1 MLSRIINT
9 GLLSALIFLS
19 GSPQA
24 SAANLS
30 ISNTPLFLGTSVQP
44 NVFFLL
50 DDSGSMDWEILTNRH
65 WTYSAYDPYYNN
77 GSYGSSE
84 VGWEVDDGIFY
95 AWGDD
100 GGWWSDDV
108 HGWHYMY
115 SQANAYTNVCRNS
128 NGSAME
134 RCTTKSP
141 AEYDWRFRTPS
152 LNVTFYNP
160 DVNYRPWSGPCGSSD
175 ELCTDGDYQAAMNN
189 PKICDTCANGTRD
202 LATDGDTMNGPFKY
216 DVWIDDSGYED
227 RTVMIA
233 GEPVIISRPGRGD
246 NFNETGVA
254 AGDAPEPNGVVDLWD
269 THIRFSVEASEIEV
283 SRISYAPRTTAE
295 GSPGLNR
302 TSTPLGTLSGGAC
315 YNILGSDDSV
325 RAIHNQGATPD
336 ITATGGADCRTIA
349 EVQTNIANWYQYSRR
364 RMYTAKNAIGQV
376 MDAQPKFRYGITK
389 FRDRSSLFVEVPDVA
404 VTNVS
409 EHNFDLKDDLYADE
423 QDNIG
428 TYLVGG
434 MDAVG
439 RYFQNSLNGKG
450 NPIKHS
456 CQKNFQIVFT
466 DGYWNDSISGYGDV
480 DGDGNSNTGA
490 DLAYYFYKNDLNTN
504 IPDNVIPDAGT
515 EDDMD
520 ADGDGRTW
528 QHLVS
533 FTVAFG
539 VQGNANMVDTDGD
552 GWPNKD
558 ATGTLWPGDGEPV
571 KSGNWGDPTSCSDC
585 PDKVD
590 DLWHMAYNTNGTY
603 AAASSPEEVV
613 DKLIAA
619 INNIAGRVGSA
630 AAVALNS
637 GTLNANTRVY
647 QAKFNSIDWSGDL
660 ESVPIKS
667 AIEYDADGDVIPQ
680 PASCAGKALGEVCGL
695 EWSASQKLESRTY
708 SSRTIYTRNTDT
720 DDIVAFEELS
730 SLGATQQNR
739 LRTNPDTIV
748 LETADRGQDRLD
760 WVRGRSTFAYDTGFR
775 SRTMG
780 TNGVKK
786 LGDVIASS
794 PEFVGAPEFLYS
806 DSFESSAY
814 SAYKATN
821 KDRTKMVYVGA
832 NDGMLHAFRAADG
845 YEEFAYIPGKLV
857 NRLNNLT
864 SPNYKKEHEY
874 FVDGSPVAFDAFDG
888 SWKTLLTTPT
898 GAGGQTVF
906 TLDVTDPD
914 NFDNSDVLW
923 EFDDSVDADLGYT
936 MGDVSYAKMN
946 NGEWAVIIGN
956 GYNNTAADDNVSTT
970 GNGVIY
976 VLNAFTGEI
985 IRKFDTEQ
993 GMTEDPL
1000 NPGSDRPNGVSTVSP
1015 IDVNGDLK
1023 ADFLYAGDLFGNV
1036 WKIDVRS
1043 STASSWDF
1051 AERESEQPKPLYK
1064 AVDGTGVA
1072 QPITAGVSIKRHPT
1086 NGSQM
1091 LVMFGTGKYFEVG
1104 DGVTSV
1110 DSQIQSFYSIWD
1122 DNTGTQYQRSQL
1134 LEHEIL
1140 SEIDVDNDG
1149 VTDWRITTSEGDD
1162 LDYKLDWATH
1172 KGWFIDLRYSGG
1184 TEYGEQVV
1192 RKPLIRNNRVIFV
1205 TTVPDGDPC
1214 GYGGS
1219 SWIMEVD
1226 ANTGNRLPSSPFDVN
1241 GDGVI
1246 DASDLLNYD
1255 SKDTAASGTRSRE
1268 GIVATPGIL
1277 NSPDGIE
1284 RKYFSGT
1291 SGNIDVVRE
1300 SIDDTYTRRQS
1311 WRQLR

>member
-1 MLSRIINT
+1 MLSRIFNT

-19 GSPQA
+19 GTPQA
-24 SAANLS
+24 TAANLS

-50 DDSGSMDWEILTNRH
+50 DDSGSMDWEILTSRH
-65 WTYSAYDPYYNN
+65 WYYRAYDPDDERKNSFRSYHY
-77 GSYGSSE
+77 GWGPIDDGTFYSYGGNSNWLGS
-84 VGWEVDDGIFY
+84 WT
-95 AWGDD
+95 
-100 GGWWSDDV
+100 
-108 HGWHYMY
+108 YMY
-115 SQANAYTNVCRNS
+115 NQANAYGNNCSGGSTMESCNS
-128 NGSAME
+128 
-134 RCTTKSP
+134 RPP
-141 AEYDWRFRTPS
+141 AELDWRFRTPS

-160 DVNYRPWSGPCGSSD
+160 SVNYRPWNGPCGSSG
-175 ELCTDGDYQAAMNN
+175 EPCTDANYHAAMNN
-189 PKICDTCANGTRD
+189 PKICGTCANGTRD
-202 LATDGDTMNGPFKY
+202 LATDGDTTDGPFKY
-216 DVWIDDSGYED
+216 EVWIDDSGYSG
-227 RTVMIA
+227 T
-233 GEPVIISRPGRGD
+233 RPLRGD

-254 AGDAPEPNGVVDLWD
+254 AGDAAAPNGVVDLWD
-269 THIRFSVEASEIEV
+269 THIRFSVEASEV
-283 SRISYAPRTTAE
+283 KVYRISYDPQTSAE
-295 GSPGLNR
+295 ASPGLNR
-302 TSTPLGTLSGGAC
+302 TTTLLGSISGGAC

-336 ITATGGADCRTIA
+336 ITATGAADCRTIA

-389 FRDRSSLFVEVPDVA
+389 FKGQGSLFTEVPDVS

-409 EHNFDLKDDLYADE
+409 EHNFNLKDEMYGDKQE
-423 QDNIG
+423 GIG
-428 TYLVGG
+428 TFLVGG

-439 RYFQNSLNGKG
+439 TYFQNSLGGKV

-480 DGDGNSNTGA
+480 DGDGKSNTGA
-490 DLAYYFYKNDLNTN
+490 DVAYYFYKNDLNLT
-504 IPDNVIPDAGT
+504 IPDNVIPDAGS
-515 EDDMD
+515 EDDLD
-520 ADGDGRTW
+520 PDGDGRTW
-528 QHLVS
+528 QHLVT

-539 VQGNANMVDTDGD
+539 VQGNMEDTDGD
-552 GWPNKD
+552 GWPNAD
-558 ATGTLWPGDGEPV
+558 ATGTPWPGDGEPV
-571 KSGNWGDPTSCSDC
+571 KSGNWGNPVSCGNC
-585 PDKVD
+585 TIPDKVD
-590 DLWHMAYNTNGTY
+590 DLWHIAYNTNGTY
-603 AAASSPEEVV
+603 AAASTPEEVV

-667 AIEYDADGDVIPQ
+667 EIEYDADGNEIPQ

-695 EWSASQKLESRTY
+695 EWSASEELESRTY
-708 SSRTIYTRNTDT
+708 NSRTIYTRNTDT

-730 SLGATQQNR
+730 SLGAIQQTR
-739 LRTNPDTIV
+739 LRTNPDTTV

-760 WVRGRSTFAYDTGFR
+760 WVRGRSEFGYDTGFR
-775 SRTMG
+775 ARTLG
-780 TNGVKK
+780 ENGVKK

-794 PEFVGAPEFLYS
+794 PEFVGIPEFLYS

-814 SAYKATN
+814 SAYKADN

-832 NDGMLHAFRAADG
+832 NDGMLHAFRAEDG

-857 NRLNNLT
+857 NRLNDLT

-874 FVDGSPVAFDAFDG
+874 FVDGSPVSFDAFDG

-914 NFDNSDVLW
+914 NFNGSDVLW
-923 EFDDSVDADLGYT
+923 EFDDSIDADLGYT

-956 GYNNTAADDNVSTT
+956 GYNNTEADGNASTT

-976 VLNAFTGEI
+976 VLNAFTGAI

-993 GMTEDPL
+993 GMAEDPL

-1015 IDVNGDLK
+1015 IDVDGDLI

-1043 STASSWDF
+1043 STAGSWDF
-1051 AERESEQPKPLYK
+1051 AERVSGQPKALYK
-1064 AVDGTGVA
+1064 AVDATGVA

-1086 NGSQM
+1086 EASHM
-1091 LVMFGTGKYFEVG
+1091 LVLFGTGKYFEVG

-1110 DSQIQSFYSIWD
+1110 DSQIQSFYAIRD

-1140 SEIDVDNDG
+1140 AEIDVEPDG
-1149 VTDWRITTSEGDD
+1149 ITDWRVTSSEGDD
-1162 LDYKLDWATH
+1162 LAYKLDWSTH
-1172 KGWFIDLRYSGG
+1172 KGWFMDLRYSGG

-1246 DASDLLNYD
+1246 DASDLLDYGED
-1255 SKDTAASGTRSRE
+1255 GTIASGTRSKE

-1300 SIDDTYTRRQS
+1300 SIDARFTKRQS
-1311 WRQLR
+1311 WRQLK